1 MAGEKAS
8 CLPEE
13 TIQNKIRGV
22 ERAMAT
28 REELREALDDYVA
41 QAQKSERVVRSLRNW
56 NCIIYV
62 EATDIQAAFTM
73 VIKDSK
79 TVVYDGQYEQP
90 DLIVRASSEDLANIF
105 WCDANPASNYMQ
117 GAVKI
122 QGSQDNVMRLD
133 AMALLIYMEVN
144 K

>member
-1 MAGEKAS
+1 
-8 CLPEE
+8 
-13 TIQNKIRGV
+13 
-22 ERAMAT
+22 MAT
-28 REELREALDDYVA
+28 REELREALDDYVT
-41 QAQKSERVVRSLRNW
+41 QAQKSERVTRSLRNW
-56 NCIIYV
+56 NCNVYV
-62 EATDIQAAFTM
+62 EANDVQAAFTM

-79 TVVYDGQYEQP
+79 STIYDGQYEQP
-90 DLIVRASSEDLANIF
+90 DLIVRGSSEDLVNIF

-133 AMALLIYMEVN
+133 AMALLIYIEVN

>member
-1 MAGEKAS
+1 
-8 CLPEE
+8 
-13 TIQNKIRGV
+13 
-22 ERAMAT
+22 MAT
-28 REELREALDDYVA
+28 REELREALDDYVG
-41 QAQKSERVVRSLRNW
+41 QAQKSERVTRSLRNW

-62 EATDIQAAFTM
+62 EATDIQAAFSM
-73 VIKDSK
+73 VIKESK
-79 TVVYDGQYEQP
+79 TTVYDGQYEQP
-90 DLIVRASSEDLANIF
+90 DLIVRGSSEDLANIF

-117 GAVKI
+117 GALKI